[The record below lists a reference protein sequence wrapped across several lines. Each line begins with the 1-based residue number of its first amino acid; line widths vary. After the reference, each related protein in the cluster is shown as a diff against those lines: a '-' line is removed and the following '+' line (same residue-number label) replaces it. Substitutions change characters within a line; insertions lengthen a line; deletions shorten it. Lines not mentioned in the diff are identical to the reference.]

1 MSKPAKHISL
11 DIPAVC
17 HTTDVLIVG
26 GGAAGTMAAFE
37 CAQAGIAVIQATKGR
52 ATSGTTTVARGG
64 FAAAMGE
71 DDSPALHLQDILKH
85 GGELIDPELARV
97 WVYDIVDVVH
107 DLEAWGAEFVRG
119 PEGKLDL
126 KMFPSHSRPR
136 ACHHYDTT
144 GNMITKVLSK
154 KLRADA
160 RIEKHSITAIVDL
173 LEQDGRVVGAWGV
186 DYRNGTLVIYAAQ
199 QVILCTG
206 GGSGLFYVNDNP
218 PQVTGDGYVLG
229 FRAGVPLLGIEMID
243 FQAMCCSPKEL
254 FGFAPHPTG
263 FINAGA
269 VFRNREGEEFLKRY
283 FPDTA
288 ERSTRSE
295 VILAMAKEIHAG
307 HATSTGGIFMDATKV
322 PMPVIQKQIPHVNRS
337 CLHRGIDITRTPLE
351 VAPGSHTW
359 LGGLEIDVNGKTPV
373 EGLFAAGETAGGIH
387 GGNRIGG
394 SALSASLVYGRRA
407 GREATQL
414 VKKSRVELPP
424 PHADVIPDRERVWIS
439 ELMARD
445 SGPLQADVRMGC
457 RMLAHNKLGPIRHE
471 RTLKDALAEYE
482 RIEREDVPAMRLDE
496 GAHGSEKLRGE
507 ELESALSVRNLAL
520 LGRILATAALARAES
535 RGAHF
540 RLDYPATDDV
550 RWRLVTRMQ
559 RAANGAIEFH
569 TNPVKEVA
577 APNARGETV
586 SADQASSAHR

>member
-1 MSKPAKHISL
+1 MSGPGRL
-11 DIPAVC
+11 DIPTA
-17 HTTDVLIVG
+17 HYTTDVLIVG
-26 GGAAGTMAAFE
+26 GGAAGTIAAFE
-37 CAQAGIAVIQATKGR
+37 CAEAGVGVIQATKGR

-71 DDSPALHLQDILKH
+71 DDSPELHLADILEH
-85 GGELIDPELARV
+85 GGELIDPDLARV
-97 WVYDIVDVVH
+97 WVHDIIDVVR
-107 DLEAWGAEFVRG
+107 DLESWGAEFVLRPDG
-119 PEGKLDL
+119 RLDL
-126 KMFPSHSRPR
+126 KSFPSHSRDR

-160 RIEKHSITAIVDL
+160 RVEKHSITAIVDL
-173 LEQDGRVVGAWGV
+173 LKEDDRVVGAWGV
-186 DYRNGTLVIYAAQ
+186 DYQNGALVTYRAQ
-199 QVILCTG
+199 QIILCTG

-269 VFRNREGEEFLKRY
+269 VFRNRDGEEFLKRY

-288 ERSTRSE
+288 EHSTRSE
-295 VILAMAKEIHAG
+295 VILAMAQEIHAG
-307 HATSTGGIFMDATKV
+307 RAASTGGIFMDATKV
-322 PMPVIQKQIPHVNRS
+322 PMDVIQKQIPHVYRT
-337 CLHRGIDITRTPLE
+337 CLHRGIDINKTPLE

-359 LGGLEIDVNGKTPV
+359 LGGLAIDIDGATPV
-373 EGLFAAGETAGGIH
+373 AGLFAAGETAGGIH

-407 GREATQL
+407 GRKAAAL
-414 VKKSRVELPP
+414 VKESRVGL
-424 PHADVIPDRERVWIS
+424 HDTKAVIPKAEREWLAD
-439 ELMARD
+439 LMLRED
-445 SGPLQADVRMGC
+445 GHLQSDVRMHC
-457 RMLAHNKLGPIRHE
+457 RMLAHNKLGPIRHQ
-471 RTLKDALAEYE
+471 RTLEEALAEYE
-482 RIEREDVPAMRLDE
+482 RIEREDVPAMRLDP
-496 GAHGSEKLRGE
+496 AAGSSDKVRGD

-520 LGRILATAALARAES
+520 LGRLLATAALARTES

-540 RLDYPATDDV
+540 RLDHPATDEL
-550 RWRLVTRMQ
+550 RWRVVTRLQ
-559 RAANGAIEFH
+559 LGVNGAIEFH
-569 TNPVKEVA
+569 TDPA
-577 APNARGETV
+577 ETPHPPCQPK
-586 SADQASSAHR
+586 SDLSDFGHL

>member
-1 MSKPAKHISL
+1 MTTTAEQDRL
-11 DIPAVC
+11 DIPVV
-17 HTTDVLIVG
+17 HHETDVLIIG

-37 CAQAGIAVIQATKGR
+37 CAEAGVAVIQATKGR

-71 DDSPALHLQDILKH
+71 DDSPELHLKDILEH

-97 WVYDIVDVVH
+97 WVYDIIDVVH
-107 DLEAWGAEFVRG
+107 DLESWGAEFVRG
-119 PEGKLDL
+119 ADGRLDL
-126 KMFPSHSRPR
+126 KSFPSHSRKR
-136 ACHHYDTT
+136 ACHRYDTT
-144 GNMITKVLSK
+144 GNMITKVLSR

-160 RIEKHSITAIVDL
+160 RIERHSITTIVDL
-173 LEQDGRVVGAWGV
+173 VKRNGRVIGAWGV
-186 DYRNGTLVIYAAQ
+186 DYRTGALVIYRAQ

-243 FQAMCCSPKEL
+243 FQAMCCSPHEL

-269 VFRNREGEEFLKRY
+269 VFRNQQGEEFLKRY

-288 ERSTRSE
+288 EKSERSE

-307 HATSTGGIFMDATKV
+307 RATTTGGIFMDATKV
-322 PMPVIQKQIPHVNRS
+322 PMEVIQKQIPHVYKT

-359 LGGLEIDVNGKTPV
+359 LGGLKIDVDGRTPV

-407 GREATQL
+407 GRKAAALAKE
-414 VKKSRVELPP
+414 KRVDLAGPQIDAIPESEQKWL
-424 PHADVIPDRERVWIS
+424 AD
-439 ELMARD
+439 LMRRD
-445 SGPLQADVRMGC
+445 SGPLQADVRAEC
-457 RMLAHNKLGPIRHE
+457 CMLAHNKLGPIRE
-471 RTLKDALAEYE
+471 QRALLESLAEYE
-482 RIEREDVPAMRLDE
+482 RIEREEVPAMRLDE
-496 GAHGSEKLRGE
+496 RAQSSEKVRAD

-520 LGRILATAALARAES
+520 LGRILATAALARTES

-540 RLDYPATDDV
+540 RLDYLDTDDLQ
-550 RWRLVTRMQ
+550 WRLVTRLQ
-559 RAANGAIEFH
+559 LGPNGRLEFH
-569 TNPVKEVA
+569 TDPVKQPASDFAV
-577 APNARGETV
+577 RGK
-586 SADQASSAHR
+586 

>member
-1 MSKPAKHISL
+1 MPL
-11 DIPAVC
+11 DIPIKR
-17 HTTDVLIVG
+17 HTTDVLIIG

-37 CAQAGIAVIQATKGR
+37 CAEAGVGVIQVTKGR

-64 FAAAMGE
+64 FAAAMGD
-71 DDSPALHLQDILKH
+71 DDSPELHLQDILKH

-97 WVYDIVDVVH
+97 WVTDIVDVVH
-107 DLEAWGAEFVRG
+107 DLEAWGAEFVRRAD
-119 PEGKLDL
+119 GKLDL
-126 KMFPSHSRPR
+126 KEFPSHSRNR

-144 GNMITKVLSK
+144 GNMVTKVLSK
-154 KLRADA
+154 KLRGDA
-160 RIEKHSITAIVDL
+160 RIAKHSITAIVDL
-173 LEQDGRVVGAWGV
+173 IKRDGRVVGAWGV
-186 DYRNGTLVIYAAQ
+186 DYQNGALVVYHAQ
-199 QVILCTG
+199 QIILATG

-288 ERSTRSE
+288 EQSTRSE

-307 HATSTGGIFMDATKV
+307 RASSTGGIFMDATKV
-322 PMPVIQKQIPHVNRS
+322 PMEVIQKQIPHVYKT
-337 CLHRGIDITRTPLE
+337 CLHRHIDITKTPLE

-359 LGGLEIDVNGKTPV
+359 LGGLQVDVDGRTPV

-407 GREATQL
+407 GRRAAAL
-414 VKKSRVELPP
+414 VKEKRVELGNGDD
-424 PHADVIPDRERVWIS
+424 AIPQSERDWLAGLL
-439 ELMARD
+439 ERD
-445 SGPLQADVRMGC
+445 KGPLQSDVRMSC
-457 RMLAHNKLGPIRHE
+457 RMLAHNKLASIRDE
-471 RTLKDALAEYE
+471 RTLKEALAEYE
-482 RIEREDVPAMRLDE
+482 RIERDDVPSMRLDE
-496 GAHGSEKLRGE
+496 KARSSDKVRGE

-520 LGRILATAALARAES
+520 LGRILATAALHRKES

-540 RLDYPATDDV
+540 RLDYPDTDDAH
-550 RWRLVTRMQ
+550 WRVVTRLQ
-559 RAANGAIEFH
+559 PGANGGVEFR
-569 TNPVKEVA
+569 TDPVKEAVA
-577 APNARGETV
+577 ATTRG
-586 SADQASSAHR
+586 AAAN

>member
-1 MSKPAKHISL
+1 MTTPNSHGHR
-11 DIPAVC
+11 DIPVVN
-17 HTTDVLIVG
+17 HSTDILVIG
-26 GGAAGTMAAFE
+26 GGAAATMAAFE
-37 CAQAGIAVIQATKGR
+37 CADAGVGVIQVTKGR

-71 DDSPALHLQDILKH
+71 DDSLELHLQDILKY

-97 WVYDIVDVVH
+97 WVHDIIDVVH
-107 DLEAWGAEFVRG
+107 DLESWGAEFVRG
-119 PEGKLDL
+119 ADGRLDL
-126 KMFPSHSRPR
+126 KSFPSHSRNR

-154 KLRADA
+154 RLRADA
-160 RIEKHSITAIVDL
+160 RILKHSITAVTDL
-173 LEQDGRVVGAWGV
+173 IKYDGGVVGAWGV
-186 DYRNGTLVIYAAQ
+186 DYQNGALVIYHAQ
-199 QVILCTG
+199 QIILCTG

-269 VFRNREGEEFLKRY
+269 VFRNRNDEEFLKHY

-288 ERSTRSE
+288 EQSTRSE

-307 HATSTGGIFMDATKV
+307 RATPTGGIFMDATKV
-322 PMPVIQKQIPHVNRS
+322 PMEVIQKQIPHVYKT
-337 CLHRGIDITRTPLE
+337 CLHRGIDITKTPLE

-359 LGGLEIDVNGKTPV
+359 LGGLEIDVDGKTPV
-373 EGLFAAGETAGGIH
+373 AGLFAAGETAGGIH

-407 GREATQL
+407 GRAAARL
-414 VKKSRVELPP
+414 VRRSGVDSPRPDID
-424 PHADVIPDRERVWIS
+424 AIPESERAWLV

-445 SGPLQADVRMGC
+445 SGPLQSDVRMNC
-457 RMLAHNKLGPIRHE
+457 RMLAHNKLGPIREE
-471 RTLKDALAEYE
+471 RTLREALAEYE
-482 RIEREDVPAMRLDE
+482 RIEREDVPAMRLD
-496 GAHGSEKLRGE
+496 AKAMSSSKVRGE

-520 LGRILATAALARAES
+520 LGRIIATAALARTES

-540 RLDYPATDDV
+540 RLDFPDTDNA
-550 RWRLVTRMQ
+550 RWRVVTRLN
-559 RAANGAIEFH
+559 AGANGAIEFH
-569 TNPVKEVA
+569 TDPVKDQVDAGGAMA
-577 APNARGETV
+577 AA
-586 SADQASSAHR
+586 Q

>member
-1 MSKPAKHISL
+1 MIKPSTRL
-11 DIPAVC
+11 DIPVVH
-17 HTTDVLIVG
+17 HTTDVLIIG
-26 GGAAGTMAAFE
+26 GGAAATMAAFE
-37 CAQAGIAVIQATKGR
+37 CAQAGVAVIQATKGR

-71 DDSPALHLQDILKH
+71 DDSPELHLADILKH

-97 WVYDIVDVVH
+97 WVYDIVDVVR
-107 DLEAWGAEFVRG
+107 DLESWGAEFVRG
-119 PEGKLDL
+119 ADGRLDL
-126 KMFPSHSRPR
+126 KAFPSHSRRR

-144 GNMITKVLSK
+144 GNMITKVLSR
-154 KLRADA
+154 KLRADT
-160 RIEKHSITAIVDL
+160 RIERHSLTAIVDL
-173 LEQDGRVVGAWGV
+173 LKQDGRVVGAWGV
-186 DYRNGTLVIYAAQ
+186 DYRKGALVLYGAQ
-199 QVILCTG
+199 QIILATG

-229 FRAGVPLLGIEMID
+229 FRAGVPLIGIEMID

-269 VFRNREGEEFLKRY
+269 VFRNRAGEEFLKRY

-288 ERSTRSE
+288 EQSTRSE

-307 HATSTGGIFMDATKV
+307 RAAATGGIFMDATKV
-322 PMPVIQKQIPHVNRS
+322 PLEVVEKQIPHVYKT

-359 LGGLEIDVNGKTPV
+359 LGGLEVDIDGKTPV
-373 EGLFAAGETAGGIH
+373 AGLFAAGETAGGIH

-407 GREATQL
+407 GRKAAAL
-414 VKKSRVELPP
+414 VKEGCVDAVRPELDAIPELE
-424 PHADVIPDRERVWIS
+424 HAWLADLIRRDR
-439 ELMARD
+439 
-445 SGPLQADVRMGC
+445 GPLQSDVRMSC

-471 RTLKDALAEYE
+471 RTLKEALAEYE
-482 RIEREDVPAMRLDE
+482 RIEREDMPGMQLDE
-496 GAHGSEKLRGE
+496 GARSSQEVRGQ

-520 LGRILATAALARAES
+520 LGRILATAALARRES

-540 RLDYPATDDV
+540 RLDYPESDEL
-550 RWRLVTRMQ
+550 RWRVVTRLQ
-559 RAANGAIEFH
+559 RGASGAIEFR
-569 TNPVKEVA
+569 TDPVKEATAQA
-577 APNARGETV
+577 ASGF
-586 SADQASSAHR
+586 

>member
-1 MSKPAKHISL
+1 MSKASRSGF
-11 DIPAVC
+11 DIPVVH
-17 HTTDVLIVG
+17 HTTDVLIIG

-37 CAQAGIAVIQATKGR
+37 CAQAGVAVIQATKGR

-71 DDSPALHLQDILKH
+71 DDSPELHLADILKH

-97 WVYDIVDVVH
+97 WVYDIVDLVR
-107 DLEAWGAEFVRG
+107 DLESWGAELVRG
-119 PEGKLDL
+119 ADGRLDL
-126 KMFPSHSRPR
+126 KAFPSHSRRR

-144 GNMITKVLSK
+144 GNMITKVLSR
-154 KLRADA
+154 KLRADT
-160 RIEKHSITAIVDL
+160 RIEKHSLTAIVDL
-173 LEQDGRVVGAWGV
+173 LKQDGRVVGAWGV
-186 DYRNGTLVIYAAQ
+186 DYRKGALVLYGAQ
-199 QVILCTG
+199 QIILATG

-243 FQAMCCSPKEL
+243 FQAMCCSPTEL

-269 VFRNREGEEFLKRY
+269 VFRNQAGEEFLKRY

-288 ERSTRSE
+288 EQSTRSE

-307 HATSTGGIFMDATKV
+307 RAAATGGIFMDATKV
-322 PMPVIQKQIPHVNRS
+322 PMEVVQKQIPHVYKT

-359 LGGLEIDVNGKTPV
+359 LGGLEVDIDGTTPV
-373 EGLFAAGETAGGIH
+373 AGLLAAGETAGGIH

-407 GREATQL
+407 GRKAAAL
-414 VKKSRVELPP
+414 VKEGRVDAVRPELDAIPELERAWL
-424 PHADVIPDRERVWIS
+424 ADLVR
-439 ELMARD
+439 RD
-445 SGPLQADVRMGC
+445 SGPPQSDVRMSC

-471 RTLKDALAEYE
+471 RTLKEALAEYE
-482 RIEREDVPAMRLDE
+482 RIECEDMPAMRLDE
-496 GAHGSEKLRGE
+496 RARSSEEVRGQ

-520 LGRILATAALARAES
+520 LGRILATAALARKES

-540 RLDYPATDDV
+540 RLDYPETDEL
-550 RWRLVTRMQ
+550 RWRVVTRLQ
-559 RAANGAIEFH
+559 RGANGAIEFR
-569 TNPVKEVA
+569 TDPVKGTA
-577 APNARGETV
+577 AQGAAGF
-586 SADQASSAHR
+586 

>member
-1 MSKPAKHISL
+1 MTIQTKFQHLKIPIKH
-11 DIPAVC
+11 
-17 HTTDVLIVG
+17 HQTDVLIVG

-37 CAQAGIAVIQATKGR
+37 CAQAGVAVIQATKGR

-64 FAAAMGE
+64 FAAAMGA
-71 DDSPALHLQDILKH
+71 DDSPELHLQDILSH
-85 GGELIDPELARV
+85 DGELIDPALARV
-97 WVYDIVDVVH
+97 WVHDIVDVVH
-107 DLEAWGAEFVRG
+107 DLESWGADFIRG
-119 PEGKLDL
+119 KDGQLDL
-126 KMFPSHSRPR
+126 KAFPSHSKRR

-173 LEQDGRVVGAWGV
+173 IKRDGRVVGAWGV
-186 DYRNGTLVIYAAQ
+186 DYQNGTLVIYHAQ
-199 QVILCTG
+199 QTILCTG

-269 VFRNREGEEFLKRY
+269 VFRNRDGEEFLKRY

-288 ERSTRSE
+288 EQSTRSE

-307 HATSTGGIFMDATKV
+307 RATATGGIFMDATKV
-322 PMPVIQKQIPHVNRS
+322 PMDVIQKQIPHVYKT
-337 CLHRGIDITRTPLE
+337 CLHRHIDISKTPLE

-359 LGGLEIDVNGKTPV
+359 LGGLKIDIDGKTPV
-373 EGLFAAGETAGGIH
+373 DGLFAAGETAGGIH

-394 SALSASLVYGRRA
+394 SALSASLVFGRRA
-407 GREATQL
+407 GKKAAALVNEARINLPGPDDDAIPQAEHAWL
-414 VKKSRVELPP
+414 ASLMSR
-424 PHADVIPDRERVWIS
+424 DR
-439 ELMARD
+439 
-445 SGPLQADVRMGC
+445 GPLQSDLRMRCRQLAD
-457 RMLAHNKLGPIRHE
+457 NKLGPIREE
-471 RTLKDALAEYE
+471 RTLREALAEYE
-482 RIEREDVPAMRLDE
+482 RIEREDLPAMRLSDK
-496 GAHGSEKLRGE
+496 ALSSDKVRSE
-507 ELESALSVRNLAL
+507 ELESALSLRNLAL
-520 LGRILATAALARAES
+520 LGRILAIACLKRTES

-540 RLDYPATDDV
+540 RLDYPNTDEQQ
-550 RWRLVTRMQ
+550 WRLVTRMQ
-559 RAANGAIEFH
+559 IGANAKIEFH
-569 TNPVKEVA
+569 TDPVKVP
-577 APNARGETV
+577 APSNARSE
-586 SADQASSAHR
+586 SLAAK

>member
-1 MSKPAKHISL
+1 MTKPSRQSHL
-11 DIPAVC
+11 DIPVV
-17 HTTDVLIVG
+17 HHQTKVLIIG

-37 CAQAGIAVIQATKGR
+37 CADAGVAVIQVTKGR

-64 FAAAMGE
+64 FAAAIGP
-71 DDSPALHLQDILKH
+71 DDSPELHLHDILTH
-85 GGELIDPELARV
+85 GGELIDPELARI
-97 WVYDIVDVVH
+97 WVHDIIGVVH

-119 PEGKLDL
+119 ADGRLDL
-126 KMFPSHSRPR
+126 KAFPSHSRNR

-154 KLRADA
+154 KLRADD
-160 RIEKHSITAIVDL
+160 RIEKHSITAIIDL
-173 LEQDGRVVGAWGV
+173 LKQDGRVVGAWGV
-186 DYRNGTLVIYAAQ
+186 DYRSGALVIYQAQ

-229 FRAGVPLLGIEMID
+229 FRAGAPLIGIEMID

-288 ERSTRSE
+288 EQSTRSE

-307 HATSTGGIFMDATKV
+307 RATPTGGIFMDATKV
-322 PMPVIQKQIPHVNRS
+322 PMEVIQKQIPHVYKT
-337 CLHRGIDITRTPLE
+337 CLHRGIDIRKTPLE

-359 LGGLEIDVNGKTPV
+359 LGGLKIDGDGRTPV
-373 EGLFAAGETAGGIH
+373 AGLLAAGETAGGIH

-407 GREATQL
+407 GRKAAALASEAPIGSIRPGVDDIPEFDRAWL
-414 VKKSRVELPP
+414 
-424 PHADVIPDRERVWIS
+424 ADLMRRDR
-439 ELMARD
+439 
-445 SGPLQADVRMGC
+445 GPLQAEVRMAC
-457 RMLAHNKLGPIRHE
+457 RMLAHNKLGPIREE
-471 RTLKDALAEYE
+471 RTLKEALAEYE

-496 GAHGSEKLRGE
+496 KARSSAKVRGE
-507 ELESALSVRNLAL
+507 ELESALSIRNLAL
-520 LGRILATAALARAES
+520 LGRILASAALARTES

-540 RLDYPATDDV
+540 RLDHPDTDEE
-550 RWRLVTRMQ
+550 RWRVVTRLQ
-559 RAANGAIEFH
+559 LGASGALEFH
-569 TNPVKEVA
+569 TDPVA
-577 APNARGETV
+577 QTA
-586 SADQASSAHR
+586 ASSASGRMAAAT

>member
-1 MSKPAKHISL
+1 MMTEPRDRRL
-11 DIPAVC
+11 DIPVVRHA
-17 HTTDVLIVG
+17 TDVLIIG
-26 GGAAGTMAAFE
+26 GGAAATIAAFE
-37 CAQAGIAVIQATKGR
+37 CADADVGVIQVTKGR

-64 FAAAMGE
+64 FAAAMGA
-71 DDSPALHLQDILKH
+71 DDSPELHLEDILQH

-97 WVYDIVDVVH
+97 WVTDIIDVVH

-119 PEGKLDL
+119 ADGRLDL
-126 KMFPSHSRPR
+126 KAFPSHSRNR

-154 KLRADA
+154 KLRADP
-160 RIEKHSITAIVDL
+160 RIAKHSITAIIDL
-173 LEQDGRVVGAWGV
+173 LQHAGRVVGAWGV
-186 DYRNGTLVIYAAQ
+186 DYQNGALVIYHARE
-199 QVILCTG
+199 VILATG

-229 FRAGVPLLGIEMID
+229 FRAGVPLIGIEMID

-269 VFRNREGEEFLKRY
+269 VFRNQDGEEFLKRY

-288 ERSTRSE
+288 EQSTRSE

-307 HATSTGGIFMDATKV
+307 RASATGGIFMDATKV
-322 PMPVIQKQIPHVNRS
+322 PMEVIQKQIPHVYKT
-337 CLHRGIDITRTPLE
+337 CLHRGIDISKTPLE

-359 LGGLEIDVNGKTPV
+359 LGGLKVDIDGRTPV
-373 EGLFAAGETAGGIH
+373 AGLFAAGETAGGIH

-407 GREATQL
+407 GRKAAAL
-414 VKKSRVELPP
+414 VKDSPAGAGARQGDDIPESERAWL
-424 PHADVIPDRERVWIS
+424 AD
-439 ELMARD
+439 LMRRD
-445 SGPLQADVRMGC
+445 SGPLQSDVRMHC
-457 RMLAHNKLGPIRHE
+457 RMLAHTRLGPIREE
-471 RTLKDALAEYE
+471 RTLKEALAEYE
-482 RIEREDVPAMRLDE
+482 RIAREDMPAMRLDE
-496 GAHGSEKLRGE
+496 SARTSAKVRGE

-520 LGRILATAALARAES
+520 LGRILATAALARTES

-540 RLDYPATDDV
+540 RLDYPQTDDKN
-550 RWRLVTRMQ
+550 WRVVTRLQ
-559 RAANGAIEFH
+559 LGAGGALEFH
-569 TNPVKEVA
+569 TEPVKQAPAARVA
-577 APNARGETV
+577 AVA
-586 SADQASSAHR
+586 AK

>member
-1 MSKPAKHISL
+1 MMTKKSKSVRL
-11 DIPAVC
+11 EIPIVR
-17 HTTDVLIVG
+17 HETDVLIVG

-37 CAQAGIAVIQATKGR
+37 CAEAGVAVIQVTKGR

-71 DDSPALHLQDILKH
+71 DDSPELHLQDILKH
-85 GGELIDPELARV
+85 GGELIDSELARV

-107 DLEAWGAEFVRG
+107 DLESWGAEFVRG
-119 PEGKLDL
+119 ADSRLDL
-126 KMFPSHSRPR
+126 KPFPSHSRDR

-144 GNMITKVLSK
+144 GNMITKVLSR

-160 RIEKHSITAIVDL
+160 RIQKHSITAVVDL
-173 LEQDGRVVGAWGV
+173 IKQDGRVVGAWGV
-186 DYRNGTLVIYAAQ
+186 DYQNGALVIYHAQ
-199 QVILCTG
+199 QIILCTG

-269 VFRNREGEEFLKRY
+269 VFRNQEGEEFLKRY

-288 ERSTRSE
+288 EQSTRSE

-307 HATSTGGIFMDATKV
+307 RATSTGGIFMDATKV
-322 PMPVIQKQIPHVNRS
+322 PIDVIQKQIPHVYKT
-337 CLHRGIDITRTPLE
+337 CLHRGIDINKTPLE

-359 LGGLEIDVNGKTPV
+359 LGGLKVDVDGKTPV
-373 EGLFAAGETAGGIH
+373 AGLFAAGETAGGIH

-407 GREATQL
+407 GRKAAAL
-414 VKKSRVELPP
+414 VTESRVNLARPEVDAIPEFERAWL
-424 PHADVIPDRERVWIS
+424 ADLMRRE
-439 ELMARD
+439 
-445 SGPLQADVRMGC
+445 SGPLQSTVRMNC
-457 RMLAHNKLGPIRHE
+457 RMLAHNKLGPIREE
-471 RTLKDALAEYE
+471 RTLKEALAEYE

-496 GAHGSEKLRGE
+496 KARSSDKVRGE

-520 LGRILATAALARAES
+520 LGRILANVALARAES

-540 RLDYPATDDV
+540 RLDYPDTDDV
-550 RWRLVTRMQ
+550 CWRVVTRIQ
-559 RAANGAIEFH
+559 LSANGALEFH
-569 TNPVKEVA
+569 TDPAKE
-577 APNARGETV
+577 PN
-586 SADQASSAHR
+586 

>member
-1 MSKPAKHISL
+1 MRL
-11 DIPAVC
+11 DVPTKR
-17 HTTDVLIVG
+17 HKTDVLIVG

-37 CAQAGIAVIQATKGR
+37 CAEAGVDVIQVTKGR

-71 DDSPALHLQDILKH
+71 DDSPELHLHDILKY

-97 WVYDIVDVVH
+97 WVYDIIDVVH
-107 DLEAWGAEFVRG
+107 DLESWGAEFVRRADG
-119 PEGKLDL
+119 RLDL
-126 KMFPSHSRPR
+126 KKFPSHSRNR

-154 KLRADA
+154 KLRADP
-160 RIEKHSITAIVDL
+160 RITKHSITAIVDL
-173 LEQDGRVVGAWGV
+173 IKRNGRVVGAWGV
-186 DYRNGTLVIYAAQ
+186 DYHDGALVTYHAQ
-199 QVILCTG
+199 QIILSTG

-229 FRAGVPLLGIEMID
+229 FRAGVALLGIEMID

-288 ERSTRSE
+288 EQSTRSE
-295 VILAMAKEIHAG
+295 VIRAMAKEIHAG
-307 HATSTGGIFMDATKV
+307 RAGSTGGIFMDVTKV
-322 PMPVIQKQIPHVNRS
+322 PMEVIQKQIPHVYKT
-337 CLHRGIDITRTPLE
+337 CLHRGIDISKTPLE

-359 LGGLEIDVNGKTPV
+359 LGGLKVDIDGRTPV
-373 EGLFAAGETAGGIH
+373 DGLFAAGETAGGIH

-407 GREATQL
+407 GRRAAAL
-414 VKKSRVELPP
+414 VK
-424 PHADVIPDRERVWIS
+424 RERVDLGSGTDDAIPES
-439 ELMARD
+439 ECAWLAGLLDRN
-445 SGPLQADVRMGC
+445 SGPLQSEVRMGC
-457 RMLAHNKLGPIRHE
+457 CMLAHNKLGPIREE
-471 RTLKDALAEYE
+471 RTLHEALTEYE
-482 RIEREDVPAMRLDE
+482 RIEHKDVPAMRVNAKARSSD
-496 GAHGSEKLRGE
+496 KVRGE

-520 LGRILATAALARAES
+520 LGRLLALAALKRTES

-540 RLDYPATDDV
+540 RLDHPDTDDV
-550 RWRLVTRMQ
+550 RWRVVTRLQ
-559 RAANGAIEFH
+559 LGGNGEIEFY
-569 TNPVKEVA
+569 TDPVKEPPTSSARAATVA
-577 APNARGETV
+577 A
-586 SADQASSAHR
+586 S

>member
-1 MSKPAKHISL
+1 MATRTKRNRLEITIKRHQ
-11 DIPAVC
+11 
-17 HTTDVLIVG
+17 TDVLIVG

-37 CAQAGIAVIQATKGR
+37 CAEAAVAVIQVTKGR

-64 FAAAMGE
+64 FAAAMGK
-71 DDSPALHLQDILKH
+71 DDSPELHLQDILKH

-97 WVYDIVDVVH
+97 WVYDIIDVVH
-107 DLEAWGAEFVRG
+107 DLESWGAEFVRDADG
-119 PEGKLDL
+119 QLDL
-126 KMFPSHSRPR
+126 KAFPSHSRNR

-154 KLRADA
+154 KLRADT

-173 LEQDGRVVGAWGV
+173 IKRDGRVVGAWGV
-186 DYRNGTLVIYAAQ
+186 DYQTGALVIYHAQ
-199 QVILCTG
+199 QIILCTG

-229 FRAGVPLLGIEMID
+229 FRAGAPLIGIEMID

-283 FPDTA
+283 FPGTA
-288 ERSTRSE
+288 EQSTRSE
-295 VILAMAKEIHAG
+295 IILAMAKEIHAG
-307 HATSTGGIFMDATKV
+307 RASSTGGIFMDATKV
-322 PMPVIQKQIPHVNRS
+322 PMDVIQKQIPHVYKT
-337 CLHRGIDITRTPLE
+337 CLHRHIDISKTPLE

-359 LGGLEIDVNGKTPV
+359 LGGLKIDVDGKTPV
-373 EGLFAAGETAGGIH
+373 DGLFAAGETAGGIH

-407 GREATQL
+407 GRKAAAL
-414 VKKSRVELPP
+414 VKNKRIDLAKAEDGAIPESERAWLADLISR
-424 PHADVIPDRERVWIS
+424 DR
-439 ELMARD
+439 
-445 SGPLQADVRMGC
+445 GPLQSDVRTAC
-457 RMLAHNKLGPIRHE
+457 RMLAHNKLGPIREE
-471 RTLKDALAEYE
+471 RTLREALTEYE
-482 RIEREDVPAMRLDE
+482 RIEREDVPAMRLDDK
-496 GAHGSEKLRGE
+496 AHNSDKVRGE

-520 LGRILATAALARAES
+520 LGRILAVACLKRAES

-540 RLDYPATDDV
+540 RLDYPKTDDV
-550 RWRLVTRMQ
+550 RWRVVTRLQ
-559 RAANGAIEFH
+559 LGTRDALEFY
-569 TNPVKEVA
+569 TDPIKNPA
-577 APNARGETV
+577 TFSAPSETI
-586 SADQASSAHR
+586 ATK